1 MSAALPDSESV
12 PAVPE
17 APAWM
22 MLLAGAGGI
31 GLWRRRRA

>member
-1 MSAALPDSESV
+1 MESV

-17 APAWM
+17 APTWA
-22 MLLAGAGGI
+22 MLLAGVGGI